1 MNSLSNTKFPEV
13 WHPVGTTLIGRLE
26 LDSLLD
32 TVEGFRIVVCT
43 TDGHFDRYVLRA
55 KVVYYQLHKATN
67 QGILSDSIP
76 RTDSQHSALFEVSN
90 STVLQRF
97 MATPHYSKYAPGIL
111 SHFVLLLAQASRL
124 DFIAQT
130 PLTIRLAGAEDFSS
144 V

>member
-43 TDGHFDRYVLRA
+43 TDGHFGRHVLRA

-67 QGILSDSIP
+67 QESSQIP
-76 RTDSQHSALFEVSN
+76 SQELTTQCTLRSFKLDGVAAVHGA
-90 STVLQRF
+90 
-97 MATPHYSKYAPGIL
+97 HYSKYAPGIL